1 MIRFTAQS
9 VTLDAAAGDQPRTIS
24 GIAAPYGV
32 DANVST
38 GQTVRLEAGSL
49 PTDGPAPRLLLE
61 HDASA
66 QPVGMVTA
74 REDTP
79 EGMLFTAE
87 IARTRA
93 GDDLVE
99 LLKMGAYDSVS
110 IGIEATD
117 VEQDGR
123 TTIVKAANWKEL
135 SVVFEPAF
143 AAAKITQIAASAE
156 DEESTENPETTSE
169 EEEPM
174 SEITPEVVEAAAE
187 PTPTP
192 TVFAQPKSFKLPS
205 ASEWI
210 AAAMEGGHRWHTMN
224 ENIRAAAPDVTTTN
238 NDGVLPEPI
247 VGPVYND
254 YLGIRP
260 VVDAFG
266 AKAMP
271 AAGGKVFIRPSV
283 STHTSMAAQSSELA
297 TLQAGE
303 FQVQENQVTK
313 ASYGGYVTLSEQISD
328 WSDPSIINL
337 VLEDMGKVYAQTT
350 DNVAADALV
359 AGATTTGNFTAASI
373 ADPTEWLSWLYA
385 NAAYILENAG
395 NGGHLP
401 THLFVSAAN
410 WEALGKLE
418 DGSGRPLFPQV
429 GPMNAFGTT
438 TPGTSNF
445 VAFGLQVV
453 VDTNFANTGNGTMIL
468 GDTVGFEIFEQQKG
482 FLRVQN
488 AQIRGTDISWLGYFS
503 TLMLD
508 ANRYVKAAFV

>member
-9 VTLDAAAGDQPRTIS
+9 VTLDAAAGDAPRTIS

-32 DANVST
+32 PASVST
-38 GQTVRLEAGSL
+38 GQTIRLEAGSL
-49 PTDGPAPRLLLE
+49 PTDGPSPRLLLE
-61 HDASA
+61 HDSSA

-79 EGMLFTAE
+79 DGMLFTAE

-110 IGIEATD
+110 IGIEATE

-169 EEEPM
+169 EEAPM
-174 SEITPEVVEAAAE
+174 SENSPEVVEAAAE
-187 PTPTP
+187 TTPTP

-210 AAAMEGGHRWHTMN
+210 AAALEGGHRWHQMN
-224 ENIRAAAPDVTTTN
+224 ENIRAAAPDVTTSS

-266 AKAMP
+266 PKAMP
-271 AAGGKVFIRPSV
+271 GTGKVFIRPSV
-283 STHTSMAAQSSELA
+283 STHTSMAVQSAELA

-313 ASYGGYVTLSEQISD
+313 ASYGGYVTVSEQVSD
-328 WSDPSIINL
+328 WSSPEIINL
-337 VLEDMGKVYAQTT
+337 ILEDMGKVYAQTT
-350 DNVAADALV
+350 DNVAADALA
-359 AGATTTGNFTAASI
+359 AGATTTGNFTVANI
-373 ADPTEWLSWLYA
+373 GDPTEWLSWLYA

-401 THLFVSAAN
+401 THLFLSAAN

-418 DGSGRPLFPQV
+418 DGSGRPLYPAV
-429 GPMNAFGTT
+429 GPQNAFGSM
-438 TPGTSNF
+438 TPGTTAMS
-445 VAFGLQVV
+445 AFGLQVV
-453 VDTNFANTGNGTMIL
+453 VDTNFDNTGNGTMIL
-468 GDTVGFEIFEQQKG
+468 GDTIGFEIFEQQKG

-488 AQIRGTDISWLGYFS
+488 AQIRGTDISWLGYFA

-508 ANRYVKAAFV
+508 SSRYVKAAFV

>member
-9 VTLDAAAGDQPRTIS
+9 VTLDAAAGDAPRTIS
-24 GIAAPYGV
+24 GIAVPYGV

-38 GQTVRLEAGSL
+38 GQTVRIAAGAL
-49 PTDGPAPRLLLE
+49 PVDGPAPRLLAE
-61 HDASA
+61 HDHSR
-66 QPVGMVTA
+66 VIGMVTA
-74 REDTP
+74 REETDA
-79 EGMLFTAE
+79 GMLFTAE
-87 IARTRA
+87 IARTAA
-93 GDDLVE
+93 GNDLVE

-110 IGIEATD
+110 IGIEPTD

-123 TTIVKAANWKEL
+123 TTIVKAANWTEL
-135 SVVFEPAF
+135 SVVFQPAF
-143 AAAKITQIAASAE
+143 AAAKITEIAASVP
-156 DEESTENPETTSE
+156 EEETPDTPTPQPSE
-169 EEEPM
+169 EDNMTESAP
-174 SEITPEVVEAAAE
+174 VEAAAE
-187 PTPTP
+187 VVPTDPIP
-192 TVFAQPKSFKLPS
+192 AVPRKFSLPS

-210 AAAMEGGHRWHTMN
+210 AAALEGGHRWHLIN
-224 ENIRAAAPDVTTTN
+224 DQIKAAAPDVTTTS

-266 AKAMP
+266 PKAMP
-271 AAGGKVFIRPSV
+271 GNGKVFIRPSV
-283 STHTSMAAQSSELA
+283 STHTSMGAQSAENAAL
-297 TLQAGE
+297 TAGE
-303 FQVQENQVTK
+303 FQIQENQVTK
-313 ASYGGYVTLSEQISD
+313 ASYGGYVRVSEQLQD

-337 VLEDMGKVYAQTT
+337 ILEDMGRVYAQTT

-359 AGATTTGNFTAASI
+359 AGATTTGNFTSANIGDA
-373 ADPTEWLSWLYA
+373 TEWLSWLYA

-453 VDTNFANTGNGTMIL
+453 VDTNFANGSGGTMIL

-482 FLRVQN
+482 FLSVDTASTRS
-488 AQIRGTDISWLGYFS
+488 RDISWLGYFS

-508 ANRYVKAAFV
+508 VNRYVKAAFV

>member
-9 VTLDAAAGDQPRTIS
+9 VTLDAAAGDAPRTIS

-32 DANVST
+32 PASVST
-38 GQTVRLEAGSL
+38 GQTIRLEAGSL
-49 PTDGPAPRLLLE
+49 PTDGPSPRLLLE
-61 HDASA
+61 HDSSA
-66 QPVGMVTA
+66 QPVGMVTL

-87 IARTRA
+87 IARTQA
-93 GDDLVE
+93 GNDLVE

-110 IGIEATD
+110 IGIEATE

-174 SEITPEVVEAAAE
+174 SENSPEVVEAAAE
-187 PTPTP
+187 TTPTP

-205 ASEWI
+205 ATEWI
-210 AAAMEGGHRWHTMN
+210 AAAMEGGHRWHQMN
-224 ENIRAAAPDVTTTN
+224 ENIRAAAPDVTTSS
-238 NDGVLPEPI
+238 NDGVLPEI
-247 VGPVYND
+247 ITGEVYNN

-260 VVDAFG
+260 TVDAFG
-266 AKAMP
+266 VRSAP
-271 AAGGKVFIRPSV
+271 SRGKVFIRPSV

-303 FQVQENQVTK
+303 FQVQENQVTWS
-313 ASYGGYVTLSEQISD
+313 SYGGYVTVSEQVSD
-328 WSDPSIINL
+328 WSDPDIISL
-337 VLEDMGKVYAQTT
+337 ILTDMGRVYAQTT
-350 DNVAADALV
+350 DNVAADNLV
-359 AGATTTGNFTAASI
+359 AGATTTGNFTAANI
-373 ADPTEWLSWLYA
+373 TDPTEWLSWLYA
-385 NAAYILENAG
+385 NAAFILENAG

-401 THLFVSAAN
+401 THLFLSAAN

-418 DGSGRPLFPQV
+418 DGSGRPLYPAV
-429 GPMNAFGTT
+429 GPQNAFGSM
-438 TPGTSNF
+438 TPGTTAMS
-445 VAFGLQVV
+445 AFGLQVV
-453 VDTNFANTGNGTMIL
+453 VDTNFDNTGNGTMIL
-468 GDTVGFEIFEQQKG
+468 GDTIGFEIFEQQKG

-488 AQIRGTDISWLGYFS
+488 AQIRGTDISWLGYFA

-508 ANRYVKAAFV
+508 SSRYVKAAFV

>member
-9 VTLDAAAGDQPRTIS
+9 VTLDAAAGDAPRTIS

-32 DANVST
+32 PASVST
-38 GQTVRLEAGSL
+38 GQTIRLEAGSL
-49 PTDGPAPRLLLE
+49 PTDGPSPRLLLE
-61 HDASA
+61 HDSSA

-79 EGMLFTAE
+79 DGMLFTAE

-110 IGIEATD
+110 IGIEATE

-169 EEEPM
+169 EEAPM
-174 SEITPEVVEAAAE
+174 SENTPEVVEAAAE
-187 PTPTP
+187 TTPTP

-210 AAAMEGGHRWHTMN
+210 AAALEGGHRWHLMN
-224 ENIRAAAPDVTTTN
+224 DQIRAAAPDVTTTN

-271 AAGGKVFIRPSV
+271 GSGKVFIRPSV
-283 STHTSMAAQSSELA
+283 STHTSMAAQSAENA
-297 TLQAGE
+297 ALQSGE

-313 ASYGGYVTLSEQISD
+313 ASYGGFVRVSEQLQD

-337 VLEDMGKVYAQTT
+337 ILEDMGRVYAQTT

-359 AGATTTGNFTAASI
+359 AGATTTGNFTVANI
-373 ADPTEWLSWLYA
+373 GDPTEWLSWLYA

-401 THLFVSAAN
+401 THLFVSASN

-418 DGSGRPLFPQV
+418 DGSGRPLFPMV

-453 VDTNFANTGNGTMIL
+453 VDTNFDNTSNGTMIL
-468 GDTVGFEIFEQQKG
+468 GDTTGFEIFEQQKG
-482 FLRVQN
+482 FLSVDTASTRS
-488 AQIRGTDISWLGYFS
+488 RDISWLGYFS

-508 ANRYVKAAFV
+508 LNRYVKAAFV

>member
-9 VTLDAAAGDQPRTIS
+9 VTLDAAAGDAPRTIS

-38 GQTVRLEAGSL
+38 GQSVRLEAGSL

-61 HDASA
+61 HDSAA

-74 REDTP
+74 REETP
-79 EGMLFTAE
+79 EGMLFSAE

-123 TTIVKAANWKEL
+123 TTIIKAANWKEL

-143 AAAKITQIAASAE
+143 AAAKITEIAASAE
-156 DEESTENPETTSE
+156 DEESTDNPETTSE

-174 SEITPEVVEAAAE
+174 SENTPEVVEAAAE
-187 PTPTP
+187 TTPTP
-192 TVFAQPKSFKLPS
+192 TVFAQPKQFKLPS

-210 AAAMEGGHRWHTMN
+210 AAAVEGGHRWHQIN

-238 NDGVLPEPI
+238 NDGILPEPI
-247 VGPVYND
+247 VSPVYND

-260 VVDAFG
+260 VIDAFG
-266 AKAMP
+266 ARAMP
-271 AAGGKVFIRPSV
+271 GNGKVFIRPSV
-283 STHTSMAAQSSELA
+283 STHTSMGAQAAELD
-297 TLQAGE
+297 TLTAGE

-313 ASYGGYVTLSEQISD
+313 SSYGGYVTLSEQIID
-328 WSDPSIINL
+328 FSDPDVINL
-337 VLEDMGKVYAQTT
+337 VLEDMGRVYGQTV

-359 AGATTTGNFTAASI
+359 AGATTTGNFTAANI
-373 ADPTEWLSWLYA
+373 GDPTEWLTWLYA

-418 DGSGRPLFPQV
+418 DSQGRPLFPQV

-438 TPGTSNF
+438 TPGTANF

-453 VDTNFANTGNGTMIL
+453 VDTNFANSGNGTMIL
-468 GDTVGFEIFEQQKG
+468 GDTVGFEIYEQQKG

-488 AQIRGTDISWLGYFS
+488 AQIRGTDISWMSYFA

-508 ANRYVKAAFV
+508 LNRYVKANFV